1 MAHSLGILTI
11 AEGIETNSQKK
22 FLEPIGCHAIQ
33 GNLVRKPIPF
43 EKALNYQLQ
52 NKNYYLE

>member
-43 EKALNYQLQ
+43 EKVLNDLFQ
-52 NKNYYLE
+52 NKNFYLE

>member
-22 FLEPIGCHAIQ
+22 FLESIGCHAIQ
-33 GNLVRKPIPF
+33 GNLVSKPIPF
-43 EKALNYQLQ
+43 EKVLNDLLQ
-52 NKNYYLE
+52 NKNFYLE